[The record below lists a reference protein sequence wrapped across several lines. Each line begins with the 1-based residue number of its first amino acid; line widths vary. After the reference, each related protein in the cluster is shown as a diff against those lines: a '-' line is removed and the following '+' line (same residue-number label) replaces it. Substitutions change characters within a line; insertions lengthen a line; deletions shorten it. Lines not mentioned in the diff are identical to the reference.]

1 VFARRLL
8 GTSHGR
14 LADGRLRQVEPLR
27 RAMESPAFSHGNK
40 GTQQLEIQQQ
50 LILFFDRS
58 YYKVSFL

>member
-1 VFARRLL
+1 
-8 GTSHGR
+8 

>member
-1 VFARRLL
+1 
-8 GTSHGR
+8 
-14 LADGRLRQVEPLR
+14 LADGRLHQVEPLR
-27 RAMESPAFSHGNK
+27 GAVETAAFSHGNK